1 MRVKHKSK
9 KDIFVIKC
17 THKEAKLLE
26 QALESF
32 KLDDLKVL
40 NDSLFDKDEFSCPD
54 EVEHD
59 CYLMA
64 ATISTELKEI
74 DVY

>member
-1 MRVKHKSK
+1 MKIKHKRK

-40 NDSLFDKDEFSCPD
+40 NDSLFDKDEFSCPE
-54 EVEHD
+54 EVLHD
-59 CYLMA
+59 CLLLA
-64 ATISTELKEI
+64 TTISTKLKET